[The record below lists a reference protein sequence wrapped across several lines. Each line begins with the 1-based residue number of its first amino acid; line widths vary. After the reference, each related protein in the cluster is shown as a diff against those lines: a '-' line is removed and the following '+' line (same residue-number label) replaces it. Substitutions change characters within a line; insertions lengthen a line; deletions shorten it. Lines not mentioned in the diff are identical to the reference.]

1 MNAEAR
7 WNTQL
12 KEGKVRNITAKGA
25 GNLIKEGWTVLDVRP
40 PSEIKTAAINDAV
53 EVPLFIADES
63 LNPGSLLKQMSA
75 FGMGGWWLG
84 GTHMEPNKNFMREV
98 QQKIPK
104 DAKLVVTCQKGLRS
118 LAACEQLSKA
128 GYQTLAW
135 INGGLDT
142 AKPGE
147 MPSKGD
153 KDLRLAGIGGVS
165 AMLGW
170 TELQQEGKKGV
181 GERVENILKVAL
193 ILVVLDVLVFG
204 YEQIQY
210 MTGNQ

>member
-1 MNAEAR
+1 M
-7 WNTQL
+7 
-12 KEGKVRNITAKGA
+12 
-25 GNLIKEGWTVLDVRP
+25 LDVRP
-40 PSEIKTAAINDAV
+40 PSEIKIASIQNAV
-53 EVPLFIADES
+53 EVPLFLPDEK

-84 GTHMEPNKNFMREV
+84 GTHMEANKNFLPDV

-104 DAKLVVTCQKGLRS
+104 DAKLIVTCQKGLRS
-118 LAACEQLSKA
+118 LAACEQLSRA

-147 MPSKGD
+147 IPSVDD

-170 TELQQEGKKGV
+170 TELQQEGKKDV
-181 GERVENILKVAL
+181 SDNLQNIFKAVCRQSMPSLL
-193 ILVVLDVLVFG
+193 
-204 YEQIQY
+204 
-210 MTGNQ
+210 